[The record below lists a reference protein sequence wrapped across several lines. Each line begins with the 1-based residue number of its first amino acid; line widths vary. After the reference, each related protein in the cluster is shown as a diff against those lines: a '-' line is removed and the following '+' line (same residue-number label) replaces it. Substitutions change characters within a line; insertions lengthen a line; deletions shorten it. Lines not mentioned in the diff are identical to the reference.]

1 MVGNERQCVFFL
13 EIFKSEFP
21 AVSVL
26 AADSKLE
33 QNELLELS
41 PTWPQ
46 ADFRTSCGQSSLK
59 GQHETSPQERLNGL
73 IMSY

>member
-1 MVGNERQCVFFL
+1 MKGSVYFFL
-13 EIFKSEFP
+13 EIFRFALP

-26 AADSKLE
+26 AAPLKLE
-33 QNELLELS
+33 QDKLLELS

-46 ADFRTSCGQSSLK
+46 ADSKTSCRESSLK
-59 GQHETSPQERLNGL
+59 GRHEMSLQERLNGL